1 MKWYTLLLTSILVL
15 GCGRNFLPRSPQ
27 STNGENGL
35 QFDPPLS
42 PKSFLIGRA
51 DIRLIPYKSIESKI
65 RYLIADLPQSA
76 LQPMRAINFQMSDYD
91 FSQGISPE
99 SSWGR
104 TKMSDWMTAL
114 MPICQ
119 SAQFHQQYTFPTQA
133 IGLIERAY
141 GRNKLA
147 TDDQLVT
154 DVTAIATNNNEKI
167 ELLCIIVLS
176 SAEFVGQ

>member
-1 MKWYTLLLTSILVL
+1 MSSILVL
-15 GCGRNFLPRSPQ
+15 GCGRNFLPRSSQ
-27 STNGENGL
+27 STNGENGV
-35 QFDPPLS
+35 QFEPPLA
-42 PKSFLIGRA
+42 PKSFLIARA
-51 DIRLIPYKSIESKI
+51 DVRLIPYKSIESKI
-65 RYLIADLPQSA
+65 KYLIADLPASV

-91 FSQGISPE
+91 YSQGISPE

-119 SAQFHQQYTFPTQA
+119 SVQLHQQYTFPAQA
-133 IGLIERAY
+133 IGFIERAY

-147 TDDQLVT
+147 TDDQLIT
-154 DVTAIATNNNEKI
+154 EVTAIATNNDEKI
-167 ELLCIIVLS
+167 ELLCVIVLS